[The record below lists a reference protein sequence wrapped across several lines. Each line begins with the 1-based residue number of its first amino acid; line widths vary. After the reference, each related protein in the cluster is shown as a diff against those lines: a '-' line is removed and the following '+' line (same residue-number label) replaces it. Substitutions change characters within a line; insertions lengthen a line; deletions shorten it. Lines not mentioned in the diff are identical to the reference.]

1 MHDVFAYVQQI
12 AVNNDDNNST
22 SNASLVW
29 DLAKLF
35 TKPVHWRNSF
45 LSLRFVDKQFSEI
58 SNSQEEICGKLIKW
72 MLHYVNIISK
82 LSSEIHCK

>member
-29 DLAKLF
+29 DLAELF

-45 LSLRFVDKQFSEI
+45 LSLRFVDKQFSEWFLI
-58 SNSQEEICGKLIKW
+58 RKKKYVGNWSNGCYIT
-72 MLHYVNIISK
+72 
-82 LSSEIHCK
+82 